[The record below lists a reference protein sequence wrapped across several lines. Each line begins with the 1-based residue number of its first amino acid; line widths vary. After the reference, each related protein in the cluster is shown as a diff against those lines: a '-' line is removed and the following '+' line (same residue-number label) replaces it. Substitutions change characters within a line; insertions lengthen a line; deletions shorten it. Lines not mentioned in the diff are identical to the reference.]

1 MPILEQGY
9 EPYRGP
15 MDRGTTRF
23 LAIAGAAIRRNRRW
37 YAWVLLLLSWMFGSG
52 LEYFFVFLVYAV
64 PAMGV
69 QDGPGGEAFMQA
81 FVNHPNFYTDLMAS
95 QVFWSL
101 ALATVVG
108 AGEIAEDFRTGAL
121 TFYLGR
127 PVTRLDYVL
136 GKSTAVS
143 VAVLAVSAVPTLVL
157 FATQAM
163 FEGSWSWLRDN
174 ARVPLAAA
182 GMSLLVCMF
191 ASGFVLG
198 ISCLVRRRRWATVTV
213 VAVLV
218 GLTVVAAA
226 LAPVRGWTSDRE
238 KNAAAAALEK
248 AKTREERKAALR
260 RMSDAL
266 DPLGSGSDLAEW
278 RALSPG
284 SLLTACGRDLFG
296 NPLPSNFPAGRHW
309 ALACGVPLLLLGVL
323 GRRVRAVEVVS

>member
-15 MDRGTTRF
+15 LDRGAARF

-37 YAWVLLLLSWMFGSG
+37 YAWVLLLISWFFGSG
-52 LEYFFVFLVYAV
+52 MEYFFVFFVYAV

-69 QDGPGGEAFMQA
+69 QGGPGGEAFFQA
-81 FVNHPNFYTDLMAS
+81 FVGHPNFYTDLMAS
-95 QVFWSL
+95 QVFWAL

-136 GKSTAVS
+136 GKSAAVS

-157 FATQAM
+157 FAAQAL
-163 FEGSWSWLRDN
+163 FEGSWSWLRDHW
-174 ARVPLAAA
+174 RVPLAAA
-182 GMSLLVCMF
+182 GMSLLVCVF

-218 GLTVVAAA
+218 GLTVVATA
-226 LAPVRGWTSDRE
+226 LAPARGWTSERE
-238 KNAAAAALEK
+238 QENAADAVRA
-248 AKTREERKAALR
+248 AKTPEERKAAYR
-260 RMSDAL
+260 RLSDAL

-284 SLLTACGRDLFG
+284 SLLAACGRDLFG
-296 NPLPSNFPAGRHW
+296 NPLPSNFPPGRHW